1 MQCRGVDAVY
11 VSGRGS
17 QEPYKD
23 SLNPEKF
30 AGVLPVL
37 YDDHQGNV
45 IYRVPRRWPAGS
57 RVDGYEPS
65 GLPSPFIGER

>member
-1 MQCRGVDAVY
+1 VNAVY

-37 YDDHQGNV
+37 YDDHKGNV
-45 IYRVPRRWPAGS
+45 IYQVPRRWPARARVVDTSRLGS
-57 RVDGYEPS
+57 LHPY
-65 GLPSPFIGER
+65 IGER